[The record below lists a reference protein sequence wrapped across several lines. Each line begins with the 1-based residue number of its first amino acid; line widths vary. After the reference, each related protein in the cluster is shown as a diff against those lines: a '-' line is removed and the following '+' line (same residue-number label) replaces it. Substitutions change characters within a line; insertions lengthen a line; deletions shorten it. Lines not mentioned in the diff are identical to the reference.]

1 MNGIEFKQMLRKH
14 LDKPEFKFEKVLH
27 EMIQAILCKR
37 SQDAQDGIINCS
49 WCGVPCKA
57 DCFSA
62 TAPIEHSDHTVMAND
77 WLCCNHYMCREC
89 INIKINSNYPTYTC
103 VHCGEDITWFF
114 EELRY
119 NEDWWNFDDDEAGP
133 RPVGNDAETDETEE
147 EEDEC
152 EACGKVVK
160 PVYEDEKG
168 GWTIGNC
175 LTCDAMCCRECLSKY
190 ATPEDICCVLC
201 TPHK

>member
-1 MNGIEFKQMLRKH
+1 MIVYGVQQMSQSDKYRHESKQ
-14 LDKPEFKFEKVLH
+14 DVD
-27 EMIQAILCKR
+27 
-37 SQDAQDGIINCS
+37 S
-49 WCGVPCKA
+49 
-57 DCFSA
+57 
-62 TAPIEHSDHTVMAND
+62 
-77 WLCCNHYMCREC
+77 
-89 INIKINSNYPTYTC
+89 
-103 VHCGEDITWFF
+103 
-114 EELRY
+114 
-119 NEDWWNFDDDEAGP
+119 
-133 RPVGNDAETDETEE
+133 DAETEAGDETEE

-190 ATPEDICCVLC
+190 ATSEDICCVLC